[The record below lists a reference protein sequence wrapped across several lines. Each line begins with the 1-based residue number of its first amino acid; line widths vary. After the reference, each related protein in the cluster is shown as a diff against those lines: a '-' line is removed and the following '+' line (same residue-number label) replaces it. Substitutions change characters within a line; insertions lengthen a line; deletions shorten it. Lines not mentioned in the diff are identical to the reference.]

1 MNNKTRKNIKN
12 RQKYRGGLR
21 LDFWK
26 KEKKESA
33 PTDPTGPLIDDKTA
47 IDDFVK
53 LRTEEESENQ
63 KLQKKIEKFET
74 VSTGMMVGYAAASM
88 FMSTGVLA
96 PVGVALGAVLFV
108 SGKVMELKRNNFA
121 LRLLLKD
128 VQNVTSDVFTLY
140 ELILFILQSLKIVND
155 VEVTYKDEM
164 AKYTLTTDIGKPKSD
179 EDLKE
184 ELKKELKKHNTTK
197 LNGRIRLFT
206 ELGLATEA
214 PVAPPTVV
222 TEEQQRLQVGGADKR
237 TNMNDR
243 NIIQLRIHAEN
254 LLAMFLGLCDTT
266 TLNALGTDK
275 NVNAAGL
282 KPLIDTEVDNRK
294 GMLSW
299 LNRKISKY
307 AYAEYYKK
315 KIVTELVLVDSY
327 AGLVFYNVFFS
338 LKRLEIIDP
347 SLAEILWSI
356 IAKSKAM
363 RNYTEPNLDEIT
375 REAIK
380 LTRQNPKQAVLML
393 KEGQENVNTDLAG
406 EQGSDQKS
414 NPETNSEKRNAIP
427 TNGGKRRFRKTV
439 KLTR

>member
-1 MNNKTRKNIKN
+1 MNNKTRKHVKN
-12 RQKYRGGLR
+12 RRKYRGGFLS
-21 LDFWK
+21 FFKK
-26 KEKKESA
+26 KEII
-33 PTDPTGPLIDDKTA
+33 PDPKDSLIDNTNKRKEFIVLKTQ
-47 IDDFVK
+47 
-53 LRTEEESENQ
+53 EEVENQ

-74 VSTGMMVGYAAASM
+74 RSTAMMVGYAAASM

-108 SGKVMELKRNNFA
+108 SGKVMEMKHNNFA

-155 VEVTYKDEM
+155 VEVTYADKM
-164 AKYTLTTDIGKPKSD
+164 AKYPLTTDIDEPKSD
-179 EDLKE
+179 E
-184 ELKKELKKHNTTK
+184 ELKKELAETLQQHNTSK
-197 LNGRIRLFT
+197 LKDRQRLFET
-206 ELGLATEA
+206 LGLATEA
-214 PVAPPTVV
+214 TPTVL
-222 TEEQQRLQVGGADKR
+222 TEEQEQLQGGAGER

-266 TLNALGTDK
+266 TLNDLGNDRS
-275 NVNAAGL
+275 VDAAGL
-282 KPLIDTEVDNRK
+282 KPLIDTELENRK
-294 GMLSW
+294 GALSW

-347 SLAEILWSI
+347 PLAEILWSM

-375 REAIK
+375 KEAIK
-380 LTRQNPKQAVLML
+380 LTRENSKQAVLLL
-393 KEGQENVNTDLAG
+393 KEGQENVNAERAEEEGTG
-406 EQGSDQKS
+406 QGTESGNR
-414 NPETNSEKRNAIP
+414 NPIA

>member
-1 MNNKTRKNIKN
+1 MNNKTRKHVKN
-12 RQKYRGGLR
+12 RRKYRGGFLS
-21 LDFWK
+21 FFKK
-26 KEKKESA
+26 KETA
-33 PTDPTGPLIDDKTA
+33 PPGLLIDDKQA
-47 IDDFVK
+47 RDDFVK
-53 LRTEEESENQ
+53 LKTEEESENQ

-74 VSTGMMVGYAAASM
+74 RSSAMMVGYAAASM

-108 SGKVMELKRNNFA
+108 SGKVMEMKHNNFA

-155 VEVTYKDEM
+155 VEVKYVDKM
-164 AKYTLTTDIGKPKSD
+164 AKYPLTTDIDEPKSD
-179 EDLKE
+179 D
-184 ELKKELKKHNTTK
+184 ELKKELEETLRKHNTTK
-197 LNGRIRLFT
+197 LKDRRKLFET
-206 ELGLATEA
+206 LGLATEA
-214 PVAPPTVV
+214 TP
-222 TEEQQRLQVGGADKR
+222 TEEQQRLQGGAGER

-254 LLAMFLGLCDTT
+254 LLAMFLGLCDTK
-266 TLNALGTDK
+266 TLNNLGGDK
-275 NVNAAGL
+275 YVDEAGL

-294 GMLSW
+294 GTLSW

-347 SLAEILWSI
+347 SLAQILWSM

-375 REAIK
+375 RKAIK
-380 LTRQNPKQAVLML
+380 LTRQNPKQAVLLL
-393 KEGQENVNTDLAG
+393 KEGQENVNAERASEEGND
-406 EQGSDQKS
+406 QGSKA
-414 NPETNSEKRNAIP
+414 ETNPVQNFEIQGNQNSIA

>member
-1 MNNKTRKNIKN
+1 MR
-12 RQKYRGGLR
+12 
-21 LDFWK
+21 FWEKGK
-26 KEKKESA
+26 KEPA
-33 PTDPTGPLIDDKTA
+33 TTDPPGSLIDNTSKRKEFIDLKTQ
-47 IDDFVK
+47 
-53 LRTEEESENQ
+53 EEAENQ

-74 VSTGMMVGYAAASM
+74 ASTGMMVGYAAASM

-155 VEVTYKDEM
+155 VEVKYGDEM
-164 AKYTLTTDIGKPKSD
+164 AKFPLTTDIVEPKSD

-184 ELKKELKKHNTTK
+184 ELKEKLTEHNTTK
-197 LNGRIRLFT
+197 LNGRKKLFK
-206 ELGLATEA
+206 ELRLATE
-214 PVAPPTVV
+214 APPTVV
-222 TEEQQRLQVGGADKR
+222 TEEQEQPVGGADKR

-266 TLNALGTDK
+266 TLNALGSDK
-275 NVNAAGL
+275 NVDAAGL

-347 SLAEILWSI
+347 SLAQILWSI

-393 KEGQENVNTDLAG
+393 KEGQENVNADLAG
-406 EQGSDQKS
+406 EQGSDQGSKA
-414 NPETNSEKRNAIP
+414 ETNPVENFEIESEKRNAIP

>member
-12 RQKYRGGLR
+12 RQKYRGGLNLR
-21 LDFWK
+21 FWEKGK
-26 KEKKESA
+26 KEPA
-33 PTDPTGPLIDDKTA
+33 TTGPTSPLIDDKTA

-53 LRTEEESENQ
+53 LKTQEEAENQ

-74 VSTGMMVGYAAASM
+74 RSSAMMVGYAAASM

-108 SGKVMELKRNNFA
+108 SGKVMEMKHNNFA

-155 VEVTYKDEM
+155 VEVTYADKM
-164 AKYTLTTDIGKPKSD
+164 AKYPLKIDIEEPNTD
-179 EDLKE
+179 EELKE
-184 ELKKELKKHNTTK
+184 ELKEKLTEHNTTK
-197 LNGRIRLFT
+197 LNGRIKLFET
-206 ELGLATEA
+206 LKLVTEA
-214 PVAPPTVV
+214 QP
-222 TEEQQRLQVGGADKR
+222 TEEQQEQQVGGAGER

-294 GMLSW
+294 GTLSW

-347 SLAEILWSI
+347 SLAQILWSI
-356 IAKSKAM
+356 IAESKAM

-393 KEGQENVNTDLAG
+393 KEGQENVNADLAG
-406 EQGSDQKS
+406 EQGSDQGS
-414 NPETNSEKRNAIP
+414 NPETKSVKNFEIDTK
-427 TNGGKRRFRKTV
+427 GGKRRFRKTV

>member
-1 MNNKTRKNIKN
+1 MNNKTRKHVKN
-12 RQKYRGGLR
+12 RRKYRGGFLS
-21 LDFWK
+21 FFKK
-26 KEKKESA
+26 KETA
-33 PTDPTGPLIDDKTA
+33 PPGLLIDDKQA
-47 IDDFVK
+47 RDDFVK
-53 LRTEEESENQ
+53 LKTEEESENQ

-74 VSTGMMVGYAAASM
+74 RSSAMMVGYAAASM

-108 SGKVMELKRNNFA
+108 SGKVMEMKHNNFA

-155 VEVTYKDEM
+155 VEVKYVDKM
-164 AKYTLTTDIGKPKSD
+164 AKYPLTTDIDEPKSD
-179 EDLKE
+179 D
-184 ELKKELKKHNTTK
+184 ELKKELEETLRKHNTTK
-197 LNGRIRLFT
+197 LKDRRKLFET
-206 ELGLATEA
+206 LGLATEA
-214 PVAPPTVV
+214 TP
-222 TEEQQRLQVGGADKR
+222 TEEQQRLQGGAGER

-254 LLAMFLGLCDTT
+254 LLAMFLGLCDTK
-266 TLNALGTDK
+266 TLNNLGGDK
-275 NVNAAGL
+275 YVDEAGL

-294 GMLSW
+294 GTLSW

-347 SLAEILWSI
+347 SLAQILWSM

-375 REAIK
+375 RKAIK
-380 LTRQNPKQAVLML
+380 LTRQNPKQAVLLL
-393 KEGQENVNTDLAG
+393 KEGQENVNADLAG

-414 NPETNSEKRNAIP
+414 NPETKPVKNFEIDSEKRNAI
-427 TNGGKRRFRKTV
+427 TTKGGKRRFRKTV

>member
-1 MNNKTRKNIKN
+1 MNNKTRKHVKN
-12 RQKYRGGLR
+12 RRKYRGGFLS
-21 LDFWK
+21 FFKK
-26 KEKKESA
+26 KEIV
-33 PTDPTGPLIDDKTA
+33 PPGPLIDDKTA
-47 IDDFVK
+47 RDDFVK
-53 LRTEEESENQ
+53 LKTDEEAENQ

-74 VSTGMMVGYAAASM
+74 RSSAMMVGYAAASM

-108 SGKVMELKRNNFA
+108 SGKVMEMKHNNFA

-155 VEVTYKDEM
+155 VEVKYVDKM
-164 AKYTLTTDIGKPKSD
+164 AKYPLKTDIDEPKSD
-179 EDLKE
+179 E
-184 ELKKELKKHNTTK
+184 ELKKELEANLQQHNTTK
-197 LNGRIRLFT
+197 LETRQTLFKK
-206 ELGLATEA
+206 LGLAT
-214 PVAPPTVV
+214 PTVL
-222 TEEQQRLQVGGADKR
+222 TEEPERLQGGAGER

-254 LLAMFLGLCDTT
+254 LLAMFLGLCDTK
-266 TLNALGTDK
+266 TLNDLGNDK
-275 NVNAAGL
+275 SVNAAGL
-282 KPLIDTEVDNRK
+282 TPLINTEVDNRK
-294 GMLSW
+294 GTLSW

-347 SLAEILWSI
+347 SLAQILWSM
-356 IAKSKAM
+356 IAESKAM

-393 KEGQENVNTDLAG
+393 KEGQDNVNAERASEEGND
-406 EQGSDQKS
+406 QGSKA
-414 NPETNSEKRNAIP
+414 ETPSTVNRLEIEPGIRNAIA

>member
-1 MNNKTRKNIKN
+1 MNNKTRKHVKN
-12 RQKYRGGLR
+12 RRKYRGGFLS
-21 LDFWK
+21 FFKK
-26 KEKKESA
+26 KETA
-33 PTDPTGPLIDDKTA
+33 PPGLLIDDKQA
-47 IDDFVK
+47 RDDFVK
-53 LRTEEESENQ
+53 LKTEEESENQ

-74 VSTGMMVGYAAASM
+74 RSSAMMVGYAAASM

-108 SGKVMELKRNNFA
+108 SGKVMEMKHNNFA

-164 AKYTLTTDIGKPKSD
+164 AKYPLKTDIDEPKSD
-179 EDLKE
+179 E
-184 ELKKELKKHNTTK
+184 ELKKELEANLQQHNTTK
-197 LNGRIRLFT
+197 LETRQTLFKK
-206 ELGLATEA
+206 LGLAT
-214 PVAPPTVV
+214 PTVL
-222 TEEQQRLQVGGADKR
+222 TEEPERLQGGAGER

-254 LLAMFLGLCDTT
+254 LLAMFLGLCDTK
-266 TLNALGTDK
+266 TLNDLGNDK
-275 NVNAAGL
+275 SVNAAGL
-282 KPLIDTEVDNRK
+282 KPLIETEVDNRK
-294 GMLSW
+294 GTLSW

-347 SLAEILWSI
+347 SLAQILWSM
-356 IAKSKAM
+356 IAESKAK

-380 LTRQNPKQAVLML
+380 LTRQNPKQAVLLL
-393 KEGQENVNTDLAG
+393 KEGQENVNAERASDEG
-406 EQGSDQKS
+406 NDQGSKA
-414 NPETNSEKRNAIP
+414 ETPSTVNRLEIEPGIRNAIA

>member
-12 RQKYRGGLR
+12 RQKYRGG
-21 LDFWK
+21 FFSFFKK
-26 KEKKESA
+26 KEIVPDLKGS
-33 PTDPTGPLIDDKTA
+33 LIDDTTKRK
-47 IDDFVK
+47 DFVK
-53 LRTEEESENQ
+53 LKTQEEAENQ

-74 VSTGMMVGYAAASM
+74 RSAAMMVGYAAASM

-108 SGKVMELKRNNFA
+108 SGKVMEMKHNNFA

-155 VEVTYKDEM
+155 IEVTYSKDM
-164 AKYTLTTDIGKPKSD
+164 AKYPLNTDDLSEPKTD
-179 EDLKE
+179 E
-184 ELKKELKKHNTTK
+184 ELKTQLAETLEQHNTTK
-197 LNGRIRLFT
+197 LKGRKELF
-206 ELGLATEA
+206 ESLKLVTEA
-214 PVAPPTVV
+214 TPTVL
-222 TEEQQRLQVGGADKR
+222 TEEQSVGGAGER

-254 LLAMFLGLCDTT
+254 LLAMFLGLCDTK
-266 TLNALGTDK
+266 TLNDLDK
-275 NVNAAGL
+275 DQSVNAAGL
-282 KPLIDTEVDNRK
+282 TPLIATELENRK
-294 GMLSW
+294 GGLSW

-347 SLAEILWSI
+347 PLAQILWSM

-363 RNYTEPNLDEIT
+363 RNYTEPNLDKIT

-380 LTRQNPKQAVLML
+380 VTRANSKQAVDLL
-393 KEGQENVNTDLAG
+393 KDGQKNVNAERAEEEGT
-406 EQGSDQKS
+406 ETKPVS
-414 NPETNSEKRNAIP
+414 NFETEPINRNAIAS
-427 TNGGKRRFRKTV
+427 NGGKRRFRKTV

>member
-1 MNNKTRKNIKN
+1 MNNKTRKHVKN
-12 RQKYRGGLR
+12 RRKYRGGFLS
-21 LDFWK
+21 FFKK
-26 KEKKESA
+26 KETA
-33 PTDPTGPLIDDKTA
+33 PPGLLIDDKQA
-47 IDDFVK
+47 RDDFVK
-53 LRTEEESENQ
+53 LKTEEESENQ

-74 VSTGMMVGYAAASM
+74 RSSAMMVGYAAASM

-108 SGKVMELKRNNFA
+108 SGKVMEMKHNNFA

-155 VEVTYKDEM
+155 VEVKYVDKM
-164 AKYTLTTDIGKPKSD
+164 AKYPLTTDIVEPKSD
-179 EDLKE
+179 E
-184 ELKKELKKHNTTK
+184 ELKKELEENLRKHNTTK
-197 LNGRIRLFT
+197 LKDRRKLF
-206 ELGLATEA
+206 EILGLATEA
-214 PVAPPTVV
+214 TP
-222 TEEQQRLQVGGADKR
+222 TEEQQRLQGGAGER

-254 LLAMFLGLCDTT
+254 LLAMFLGLCDTK
-266 TLNALGTDK
+266 TLNDLGGDK
-275 NVNAAGL
+275 YVDDAGL

-294 GMLSW
+294 GTLSW

-338 LKRLEIIDP
+338 LKRLEIIDH
-347 SLAEILWSI
+347 SLAGILWSI

-393 KEGQENVNTDLAG
+393 KEGQENVNAVLASEKG
-406 EQGSDQKS
+406 NDQGSKA
-414 NPETNSEKRNAIP
+414 ETPSTVQRFEIDSKKRNAIP

>member
-1 MNNKTRKNIKN
+1 MNNKTRKHVKN
-12 RQKYRGGLR
+12 RRKYRGGFLS
-21 LDFWK
+21 FFKK
-26 KEKKESA
+26 KETA
-33 PTDPTGPLIDDKTA
+33 PPGLLIDDKQA
-47 IDDFVK
+47 RDDFVK
-53 LRTEEESENQ
+53 LKTEEESENQ

-74 VSTGMMVGYAAASM
+74 RSSAMMVGYAAASM

-108 SGKVMELKRNNFA
+108 SGKVMEMKHNNFA

-155 VEVTYKDEM
+155 VEVKYVDKM
-164 AKYTLTTDIGKPKSD
+164 AKYPLTTDIDEPKSD
-179 EDLKE
+179 D
-184 ELKKELKKHNTTK
+184 ELKKELEETLRKHNTTK
-197 LNGRIRLFT
+197 LKDRRKLFET
-206 ELGLATEA
+206 LGLATEA
-214 PVAPPTVV
+214 TP
-222 TEEQQRLQVGGADKR
+222 TEEQQRLQGGAGER

-254 LLAMFLGLCDTT
+254 LLAMFLGLCDTK
-266 TLNALGTDK
+266 TLNNLGGDK
-275 NVNAAGL
+275 YVDEAGL

-294 GMLSW
+294 GTLSW

-347 SLAEILWSI
+347 SLAQILWSM

-375 REAIK
+375 RKAIK
-380 LTRQNPKQAVLML
+380 LTRQNPKQAVLLL
-393 KEGQENVNTDLAG
+393 KEGQENVNAERASEEGND
-406 EQGSDQKS
+406 QGSKA
-414 NPETNSEKRNAIP
+414 ETKPVQNFEIQGNQNSIA